1 MKKNGDDALLGKSQ
15 VSRFWRLASPFF
27 SRNARYIHTRTQK
40 DTNQNTH
47 NNNERRRSSR
57 HHHRGEQI
65 ANRNNVGSDER
76 VRGSVGHRR
85 REPPRLGD
93 DERFGAREIQPGT
106 RRELRGEERE
116 RASARERRFAEIG
129 GRFVRAAVGIGRE
142 RTVRAF
148 ATRYDE
154 ISEEFAFAFA
164 D

>member
-1 MKKNGDDALLGKSQ
+1 MVHFWVKKS
-15 VSRFWRLASPFF
+15 VSFWRRSLHSFRAVQ
-27 SRNARYIHTRTQK
+27 RNTLTQK
-40 DTNQNTH
+40 DTHHKTRE
-47 NNNERRRSSR
+47 NERRRRSSH
-57 HHHRGEQI
+57 HHHRGERQI
-65 ANRNNVGSDER
+65 ANRNNLGSDER
-76 VRGSVGHRR
+76 VHGSVGRRR

-129 GRFVRAAVGIGRE
+129 GRFVRAAFGIGRE

-154 ISEEFAFAFA
+154 ISEEFAFTFA